1 MRHLLP
7 HSLGFLLLALLLPR
21 PALALPAITCHC
33 FTERAYDAARPG
45 AADPYF
51 LATMQNSFFAQVF
64 HVAKKEIVIAKQQ
77 GTSADD
83 LWVAHGIAAKS
94 GVPPKSLLQAKSA
107 HDSWRSAL
115 ASVGIAPQAVGPR
128 LANALQAAVPTA
140 RLAEIVVDD
149 LLLRCRLLGDKELT
163 ALRQTGVANQELIM
177 AALIAAKTGQPARQ
191 LLMQVKG
198 GARTWGALLQEA
210 RFDTRNLQQ
219 EIARL
224 LARPPA

>member
-7 HSLGFLLLALLLPR
+7 RALSFIILVLLLPL
-21 PALALPAITCHC
+21 PALAMPAITCHC
-33 FTERAYDAARPG
+33 FTERTYDPARPA

-64 HVAKKEIVIAKQQ
+64 RVAKKDIVIAKQQ
-77 GTSADD
+77 GTSAAD
-83 LWVAHGIAAKS
+83 LWVAHGIATKS
-94 GVPPKSLLQAKSA
+94 GVSPKALLQAKGA
-107 HDSWRSAL
+107 HESWRNAL
-115 ASVGIAPQAVGPR
+115 ATAGVAPQAAGPR
-128 LANALQAAVPTA
+128 LASALQAAVPTA

-149 LLLRCRLLGDKELT
+149 LLLQYRLLGDKELA
-163 ALRQTGVANQELIM
+163 ALRQTGAANQELIM
-177 AALIAAKTGQPARQ
+177 AAVIAAKTGHPARQ

-198 GARTWGALLQEA
+198 GTRTWGALLQEA